1 MIRSNDRPSSFALL
15 IGLVVALLLTLS
27 WEATGSAGP
36 SATLG
41 DECIQQALRKPHV
54 LRPAVMY
61 NAGART
67 NTRLRLS
74 GQVTRGKYEY
84 PALPGECGEGLV
96 RFTGA
101 RLEVR
106 RQQGRHIWQS
116 LTGGWAGRL
125 TVGNDTQF
133 LGPELERAYGLT
145 PWPARYW
152 VECVH
157 GKFEQVRLRLRS
169 QVRNAISRGV
179 VAQRIYTV
187 PVPVHGSCWAAQ
199 VSAWETEDCKVKKN
213 KEGVETS
220 VCEHCTFRSQRYHGI
235 RCERLPDKLRR
246 GHSSAKRN
254 QS

>member
-1 MIRSNDRPSSFALL
+1 MIRSNAPRSILPLVISA
-15 IGLVVALLLTLS
+15 VVALILTS
-27 WEATGSAGP
+27 GGGAAGSTVP
-36 SATLG
+36 SATLE
-41 DECIQQALRKPHV
+41 DECIQQALRKPRVIH
-54 LRPAVMY
+54 PAAMF

-67 NTRLRLS
+67 ETRLRLS

-106 RQQGRHIWQS
+106 RQQGRHVWQS
-116 LTGGWAGRL
+116 LTGGWANRL

-157 GKFEQVRLRLRS
+157 GKFERLRLRLRS
-169 QVRNAISRGV
+169 QVKNAISRGV

-187 PVPVHGSCWAAQ
+187 SVPVHGSCWAAQ

-213 KEGVETS
+213 EEGVETS
-220 VCEHCTFRSQRYHGI
+220 VCKHCTFRSQRYHGI